1 MAAEAFILVA
11 SSALGVLVCARFR
24 VPVIL
29 GYLLAGAVVGPHG
42 AGLVGDTPGV
52 AFLAWLGVLFLL
64 FTIGLEF
71 SLASLRSA
79 RRTVLLAGGLQVTLT
94 TAVAAAGAFLAGLEL
109 EAALVIGGAPSMSS
123 TALVA
128 KQLAD
133 QGELFTHHGRA
144 AVGILLFQELATL
157 PFLTLVGARA
167 ATGSPEGN
175 SLVAALGWTTV
186 SFLVIGLFGRPVL
199 HRLLGFV
206 ARTRSNELLLLTTIL
221 LALGS
226 GFGLHAVGVPPLLG
240 AFLVGMILG
249 ESDFRFQIQDDLRPF
264 RETLLGLFFVT
275 VGMTIDSAVILAHWP
290 VLLVTCSFLVLGKVA
305 LLVLL
310 GLLLGWTR
318 AMALRTAVILA
329 HSGEF
334 GLLLLT

>member
-1 MAAEAFILVA
+1 MPESLAAEAFILVA

-71 SLASLRSA
+71 SLASLWSA
-79 RRTVLLAGGLQVTLT
+79 RRTVFLAGGLQVTLT

-109 EAALVIGGAPSMSS
+109 EAALVIGGAASMSS

-144 AVGILLFQELATL
+144 AVGILLFQDLATL
-157 PFLTLVGARA
+157 LFLTLIGARP

-221 LALGS
+221 FYWRWAAALDCM
-226 GFGLHAVGVPPLLG
+226 P
-240 AFLVGMILG
+240 
-249 ESDFRFQIQDDLRPF
+249 
-264 RETLLGLFFVT
+264 
-275 VGMTIDSAVILAHWP
+275 
-290 VLLVTCSFLVLGKVA
+290 
-305 LLVLL
+305 
-310 GLLLGWTR
+310 
-318 AMALRTAVILA
+318 
-329 HSGEF
+329 
-334 GLLLLT
+334 